1 MYTLEK
7 RLKPSCCIRPKMIKY
22 IMDSDSDDSLF
33 DENES
38 MISLYEVS
46 DSSFEDS
53 DSLIE

>member
-1 MYTLEK
+1 
-7 RLKPSCCIRPKMIKY
+7 MIKY